1 MAGLLPVSVVV
12 VGTESRALVVV
23 VAGDVV
29 VEAGDVSTVV
39 EAGDVSTVVEAGDV
53 STVVDTTGIVVV
65 VVSACVLT
73 GV

>member
-1 MAGLLPVSVVV
+1 VVV

-39 EAGDVSTVVEAGDV
+39 EAGDVSTVV
-53 STVVDTTGIVVV
+53 DTTGIVVV